1 MHKLVRGTNS
11 ENITQD
17 LKSITVAEYEKYRT
31 CDNIKQKILILN
43 IFIDLFI
50 NTWSFLHDLK

>member
-31 CDNIKQKILILN
+31 FDNIKQKILILN

-50 NTWSFLHDLK
+50 NT